1 MKKIW
6 FFLVAV
12 LALGMAFAQGLDSIL
27 TSEAM
32 AYLASIAAI
41 AAVGSG
47 LVIRG
52 VALALE
58 RSWLS
63 WFKVGDR
70 PIFLALLLGLV
81 YVLAV
86 FNPKVLA
93 NAAVLNFVP
102 AWISMVIV
110 LIWILFGSSGSVD
123 LKAKTEGGGQ

>member
-1 MKKIW
+1 MKKV
-6 FFLVAV
+6 LVLMLVIFAV
-12 LALGMAFAQGLDSIL
+12 AMGFAQGLDSIL

-63 WFKVGDR
+63 WFKAGDR
-70 PIFLALLLGLV
+70 PILLALLLGLV

-102 AWISMVIV
+102 SWISMLIV

-123 LKAKTEGGGQ
+123 LKAKTEGGGN

>member
-1 MKKIW
+1 MTKLWI
-6 FFLVAV
+6 FVAAV
-12 LALGMAFAQGLDSIL
+12 MALGMAFAQGLDTIL
-27 TSEAM
+27 TSDAM

-70 PIFLALLLGLV
+70 PILLALLLGLV

-102 AWISMVIV
+102 SWISMLIV

-123 LKAKTEGGGQ
+123 LKAKTEGGGS